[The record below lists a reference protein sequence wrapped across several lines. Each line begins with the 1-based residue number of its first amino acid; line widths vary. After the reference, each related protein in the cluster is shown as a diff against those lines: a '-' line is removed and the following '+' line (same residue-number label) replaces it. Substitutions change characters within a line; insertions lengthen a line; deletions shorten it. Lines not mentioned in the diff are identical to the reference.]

1 MEILNIH
8 AVAPYDPARFVAQ
21 ALAGG
26 EQGNVRIIRLS
37 PGQDL
42 PPHTHGDSDL
52 FLFVVEGEGLIETE
66 EGPRPFPSGFLAHLR
81 GSEELRV
88 SNPGYEG
95 MTLLAFLAPSFPP
108 AA

>member
-8 AVAPYDPARFVAQ
+8 AVAPYDPERFVAQ
-21 ALAGG
+21 ALAGS

-66 EGPRPFPSGFLAHLR
+66 AGPRPFPAGFLAQLR

-88 SNPGYEG
+88 SNPGHEG
-95 MTLLAFLAPSFPP
+95 MTLLAFFAPPFPP